1 MSCAKEAVKLNQ
13 HPLHTSIYELGKD
26 LVDPKELHN
35 LSTRMRDLHNWYNWQ
50 SNVGQT
56 MVRHLS

>member
-35 LSTRMRDLHNWYNWQ
+35 LSTRMRDLHNWYNW
-50 SNVGQT
+50 
-56 MVRHLS
+56 